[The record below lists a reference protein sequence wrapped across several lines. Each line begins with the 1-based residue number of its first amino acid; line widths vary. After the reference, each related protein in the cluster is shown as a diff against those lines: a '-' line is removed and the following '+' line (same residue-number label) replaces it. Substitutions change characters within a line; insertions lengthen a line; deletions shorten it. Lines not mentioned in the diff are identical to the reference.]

1 MTKSEILEMLKERFI
16 ERFGINKEVNLKNP
30 IQIDY
35 SWDVGGTYI
44 TKIRYNGERFEYYK
58 ECWSYGWE
66 DKQSVF
72 NKYGIRA
79 LSDCLGVRVW
89 TRPEYF
95 IYRKYE
101 K

>member
-1 MTKSEILEMLKERFI
+1 MTKSEILETLEEMFI
-16 ERFGINKEVNLKNP
+16 DHFGINKEVNLKNP

-44 TKIRYNGERFEYYK
+44 TKICFNGEKFEYYK
-58 ECWSYGWE
+58 VCWSGDWE

-95 IYRKYE
+95 IY
-101 K
+101 

>member
-1 MTKSEILEMLKERFI
+1 MTKGEVLETLKEMFI
-16 ERFGINKEVNLKNP
+16 LRFGINKEVDLKNQ

-44 TKIRYNGERFEYYK
+44 TKVRFNGEKFEYYR

-66 DKQSVF
+66 DKQSIF

-79 LSDCLGVRVW
+79 LTDCLCVKVR
-89 TRPEYF
+89 TRTEYF
-95 IYRKYE
+95 IG
-101 K
+101 